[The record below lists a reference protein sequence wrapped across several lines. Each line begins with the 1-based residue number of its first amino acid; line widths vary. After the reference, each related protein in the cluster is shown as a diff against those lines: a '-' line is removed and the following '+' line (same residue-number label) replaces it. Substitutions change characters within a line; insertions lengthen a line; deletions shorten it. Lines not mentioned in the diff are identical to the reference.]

1 MALPREGTDLAW
13 GTTALLIL
21 FLVMR
26 PEALALLAAVCW
38 AVSNLFSAPPAQR
51 LGAFAFSRWRMVFA
65 SLILWGLALASGG
78 WRSLDAA
85 ALVLLG
91 LSGVVGIFIG
101 DTALFSCMNRLGP
114 RRSGVLYATH
124 ALFSGVLAW
133 ALLGERLWG
142 WALLGSGLLVGGVMV
157 AVAWGKRAGETH
169 VWEQTRGPL
178 AVGVALGLL
187 SALCQSLGTLM
198 IKPLMGTGIDPV
210 AASAARMSLAL
221 LAHMVLFASGWTGA
235 RAKAPLRREDAF
247 LIFMSAAV
255 AMALGMTLILIALRD
270 GQAGLVAVL
279 SSVTPVLVLPL
290 LWLVY
295 RRRPATG
302 AWLGAV
308 LAVLGTALIL
318 AHP

>member
-1 MALPREGTDLAW
+1 
-13 GTTALLIL
+13 
-21 FLVMR
+21 MR
-26 PEALALLAAVCW
+26 PEVLALLAAACW
-38 AVSNLFSAPPAQR
+38 AVSSLFAAPPAQR

-65 SLILWGLALASGG
+65 SLILWSLALASGS
-78 WRSLDAA
+78 WRSLDMAA
-85 ALVLLG
+85 VGLLG

-133 ALLGERLWG
+133 AWLGEVLWG
-142 WALLGSGLLVGGVMV
+142 WALFGSGLLVGGVMV
-157 AVAWGKRAGETH
+157 AVAWGKRDDETH
-169 VWEQTRGPL
+169 AWEQTRGPL
-178 AVGVALGLL
+178 VIGIGLGLL

-210 AASAARMSLAL
+210 AASATRMSLAL
-221 LAHMVLFASGWTGA
+221 VAHMLLFASGWSGA
-235 RAKAPLRREDAF
+235 RAKAPLRRHDGC

-279 SSVTPVLVLPL
+279 SSVTPVLILPL

-295 RRRPATG
+295 RRRPGAG
-302 AWLGAV
+302 AWLGAG
-308 LAVLGTALIL
+308 LAVVGTAFIL
-318 AHP
+318 V